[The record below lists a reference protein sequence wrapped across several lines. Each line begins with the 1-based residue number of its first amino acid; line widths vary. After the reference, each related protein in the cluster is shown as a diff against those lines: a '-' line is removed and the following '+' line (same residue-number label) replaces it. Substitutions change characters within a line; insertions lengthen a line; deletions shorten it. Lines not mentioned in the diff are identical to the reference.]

1 MLIFTA
7 GGERKIVVTW
17 LSTSQLYVM
26 SCSHLF
32 DCVSMS
38 VALASDEST

>member
-1 MLIFTA
+1 MLIFAA

-17 LSTSQLYVM
+17 LSTSQNHVM

-32 DCVSMS
+32 GCVAMS